1 MIFLPEYKK
10 KSKRAFSGSSRAHK
24 GRAKKQKTNFASQDK
39 NVNYVPETQK
49 SELKVVKG
57 RKLEQMRKMRISA
70 AVFAI
75 IIAIFVIF
83 ELALPIGI
91 SDSLEN
97 FFACMG
103 SGEFPIETNGT
114 DLVDA
119 KASDSYVYSLSN
131 TTLGAYNS
139 SGKEIFSYS
148 HGFEK
153 PIIKK
158 SSTRVIIFEQGG
170 KNAAIFNLSEQKSK
184 IKTENE
190 IITANISRCGVYAIV
205 THSESYASTVS
216 VYDKNDKLIYE
227 WYSSDSI
234 VNNVIVSPNGKKI
247 AVSTVDAKNG
257 EFVANVSVLKFDS
270 ANAVFSANFDNEV
283 LLTLDSTH
291 NSGFWCI
298 SENTVK
304 FIKWSNYK
312 EKEFKTDYSI
322 SCFKADF
329 GGAVAVFNRHSDK
342 TDSTVVLFNK
352 SGVKKGEFKFTGSIN
367 DIAIISGHIYCVSD
381 NTVYVLDKTGKILK
395 SAECSFGG
403 EKIFVIG
410 TYDVAVMNDNAIE
423 KIHLK

>member
-10 KSKRAFSGSSRAHK
+10 KSKRAFSGGSRAPK
-24 GRAKKQKTNFASQDK
+24 SKVNKQKSVSPQVK
-39 NVNYVPETQK
+39 KVNYTAQAQK
-49 SELKVVKG
+49 SDLKVVKG

-70 AVFAI
+70 AFFAVVIAI
-75 IIAIFVIF
+75 IVIF
-83 ELALPIGI
+83 ELSLPIGI
-91 SDSLEN
+91 GDSLEN

-103 SGEFPIETNGT
+103 SGEFPLEIAGT

-119 KASDSYVYSLSN
+119 KTSNSYVYSLSN

-158 SSTRVIIFEQGG
+158 SSTRVIVFEQGG

-190 IITANISRCGVYAIV
+190 IITANISRCGVYAIA

-216 VYDKNDKLIYE
+216 VYDTNDKLIYE
-227 WYSSDSI
+227 WYSSENI

-247 AVSTVDAKNG
+247 AVSTINAKNG
-257 EFVANVSVLKFDS
+257 EFVTNVSVMKFDS
-270 ANAVFSANFDNEV
+270 ANALFSADFKGEV
-283 LLTLDSTH
+283 LLTLDSSH
-291 NSGFWCI
+291 NRGFWCV

-312 EKEFKTDYSI
+312 EKEFKTDYSV
-322 SCFKADF
+322 SRFKADF
-329 GGAVAVFNRHSDK
+329 GGTVAVFNRHSDK

-352 SGVKKGEFKFTGSIN
+352 SGDKKSEFKFLGSIN
-367 DIAIISGHIYCVSD
+367 DIAMISGHIYCISD
-381 NTVYVLDKTGKILK
+381 KTVYVLDKTGKVLK

-410 TYDVAVMNDNAIE
+410 TYDVAVMNDNTIE